1 MAPVKTPPSKRPSSK
16 WKPGESGNPLTQ
28 FKPGNSGGPGRSK
41 KVREIE
47 ADLVAKYGDN
57 VGLILEFLLDGA
69 LAGWINVA
77 QIMACEKVMDRII
90 GKARV
95 RAEVTGEEGG
105 PLKIKAS
112 DALVEKA
119 DRIIKAALLLTE
131 GATAKGE

>member
-1 MAPVKTPPSKRPSSK
+1 MPPKSPKGRPSSK

-28 FKPGNSGGPGRSK
+28 FKPGNPGGPGRSK
-41 KVREIE
+41 KVRAIE
-47 ADLVAKYGDN
+47 EELVAKYGDN

-69 LAGWINVA
+69 LAGWINVP

-95 RAEVTGEEGG
+95 RAEITGEEGG

-119 DRIIKAALLLTE
+119 DRIIKAALLLSE
-131 GATAKGE
+131 GATAKVE